1 MGSVSGAAA
10 ATTGGG
16 KDDEKQQSKSGGAAA
31 GKKAKSGA
39 AGAGGGAA
47 ALFGSINKLGDAK
60 DRSKL
65 LKGKVTAKDKTKNR
79 ADRSGKVV
87 MKKGP
92 KKPGRKKGEPKIS
105 YRGGAYWAENH
116 NEGIFDIDKANMKSN
131 VYITMGDGATYT
143 INNKVKAI
151 TVDSCNKCRV
161 FVQEVVSIVEVVN
174 CKSLTVVVRGKAP
187 SVTIDKSQDPHLI
200 LTKEAFECEPTIIT
214 SNVSNMNIQI
224 PGATDKDD
232 PIEIP
237 VPYQFQTTIDPKT
250 KQVKTEEVKHE

>member
-1 MGSVSGAAA
+1 MGSVSGGAA
-10 ATTGGG
+10 ATSAAP
-16 KDDEKQQSKSGGAAA
+16 KDDEKQQSKPAA
-31 GKKAKSGA
+31 KKATG
-39 AGAGGGAA
+39 GGGGGAA

-105 YRGGAYWAENH
+105 FRGGAYWAENH
-116 NEGIFDIDKANMKSN
+116 NEGVFDIDKANMKSN

-174 CKSLTVVVRGKAP
+174 CRSLTIVVRGK
-187 SVTIDKSQDPHLI
+187 VTYYLIASHLVLCLFMLFFI
-200 LTKEAFECEPTIIT
+200 FVFFFLFLQC
-214 SNVSNMNIQI
+214 VYF
-224 PGATDKDD
+224 
-232 PIEIP
+232 
-237 VPYQFQTTIDPKT
+237 V
-250 KQVKTEEVKHE
+250 